1 MRIKSY
7 IFFVVVISLLGV
19 FYGCTPGKR
28 PFLMVQLCLRDQ
40 RNLALFTS
48 MMKSVAQSENMVF
61 IDRSA
66 ATEVEL
72 RSTDRVLEKLKQNTP
87 IINLG
92 IQGKD
97 GVGMSAGNL
106 GLPNYQVALGFSEG
120 SNPSEAHK
128 FADVV
133 VKRLEEQ
140 WHVETVP
147 AGAGARPMKTCEH

>member
-1 MRIKSY
+1 MWLIRHDTESMMTHPRVHKSKARAVMRMKSY
-7 IFFVVVISLLGV
+7 ILFVVVIFLLGV

-40 RNLALFTS
+40 QNLALFTS

-92 IQGKD
+92 
-97 GVGMSAGNL
+97 
-106 GLPNYQVALGFSEG
+106 
-120 SNPSEAHK
+120 
-128 FADVV
+128 
-133 VKRLEEQ
+133 
-140 WHVETVP
+140 
-147 AGAGARPMKTCEH
+147 